1 MREKSNSLF
10 NQNSQQPHV
19 FRGGEIKVM
28 KKKIAAFV
36 LAAALVLPT
45 SLTAFAAT
53 PSDVVGKPVQS
64 AVEELTALGI
74 IQGYQDGSFKP
85 ENPIT
90 RAELAKVTIIASG
103 NEAAAKWMQ
112 TIKPEFKD
120 VKKNVWYSGY
130 INAAKAQGFVQGYN
144 GKFRPSD
151 SVKFEEVVAILVRAL
166 GYKEAKLN
174 GSYPFNYVLKAQEI
188 GLFKGIDDVN
198 VGSFANRGIVAT
210 LSSNALNAKLVT
222 YNGTT
227 GEEILS
233 SKSLVSKL
241 GDTSTAEV
249 LSDAV
254 VDGKI
259 SLRTNGVTA
268 AAAVAD
274 NFIVTG
280 GKSLVELLGHT
291 ATVVKKGGKVVAIT
305 SAQDSAATLTGKF
318 VSEAAGS
325 VTIKVGSD
333 NKTKA
338 TVADAVYFVNGEVKA
353 SLAGTTDVTL
363 FLVDDKVRAAVA
375 TKWAANDALVTSY
388 EAKTA
393 YREARLNTNNGSA
406 FITAATL
413 VTLDGKTVSAADLKA
428 DDVVS
433 FAKKANDVA
442 TKVVA
447 TRKVV
452 TGKLESVITS
462 TYTQYTVA
470 GTKYEAAAGGDVSLL
485 TAANIGKEY
494 TLILNAD
501 GKIVK
506 VVAPT
511 TASNNPYGI
520 ILDVKIVSAFDGED
534 LVKKQRITYFS
545 FTENANVVKYSASMP
560 YDAPT
565 GFPGGV
571 DFSAYVKN
579 LVKVEL
585 DANGVFKAV
594 SDAKLVNTA
603 ADAKVTNIS
612 ATRIDAGTSYQI
624 AAKTVVIKAT
634 TIDQAKPEDR
644 KLSVG
649 TLADI
654 TKEDYVVGFAKDG
667 VTADY
672 IILTVDNEA
681 VSNNLEAVTGLLV
694 SATKTATSAT
704 ANTYSVVL
712 NVYGTEKAIE
722 VAGSAFDGLSGA
734 VKNDFVVLTD
744 ADAASTKF
752 DAATFTSAGNVTS
765 INETSATAGNTFTT
779 NVGNYIVSG
788 KTTVYVVAK
797 DGSVFAGTYTD
808 VKDLDI
814 NAGATAISD
823 LSSVAKVLVVDA
835 NTDLGAYSE
844 ALAVVI
850 YKK

>member
-188 GLFKGIDDVN
+188 GLFNGIDDIN
-198 VGSFANRGIVAT
+198 VGSLANRGIVAT

-249 LSDAV
+249 FSDAV

-259 SLRTNGVTA
+259 NLRKDGVTA
-268 AAAVAD
+268 ATTVAD

-280 GKSLVELLGHT
+280 GKSLVDLLGQT
-291 ATVVKKGGKVVAIT
+291 VTVVKKGGKVVAIT
-305 SAQDSAATLTGKF
+305 SAQDSAKTLTGKF
-318 VSEAAGS
+318 VSEAAGE
-325 VTIKVGSD
+325 VKIKVGSD
-333 NKTKA
+333 VKTKA
-338 TVADAVYFVNGEVKA
+338 TVANAVYFVNGEVKA
-353 SLAGTTDVTL
+353 SIGGTTTTDVTL
-363 FLVDDKVRAAVA
+363 YLVDDKVSVAVA

-447 TRKVV
+447 TRKVA

-506 VVAPT
+506 AVAPT
-511 TASNNPYGI
+511 AASNNSDAI
-520 ILDVKIVSAFDGED
+520 ILEVKDVKAFED
-534 LVKKQRITYFS
+534 EQLVDKQKVTYFS
-545 FTENANVVKYSASMP
+545 VKDNANVVKYAAAPSA
-560 YDAPT
+560 T
-565 GFPGGV
+565 VV
-571 DFSAYVKN
+571 DYSTVLNHIVEFKFDGEKLNGIATDKG
-579 LVKVEL
+579 LVG
-585 DANGVFKAV
+585 A
-594 SDAKLVNTA
+594 TT
-603 ADAKVTNIS
+603 DAKVTNVS
-612 ATRIDAGTSYQI
+612 ATRIDAGMSYQI

-634 TIDQAKPEDR
+634 TIGQAKLEDR

-654 TKEDYVVGFAKDG
+654 TKEDFVVGYAKDG

-672 IILTVDNEA
+672 IVLTVDNEA
-681 VSNNLEAVTGLLV
+681 VSNNLEALSGLLV

-712 NVYGTEKAIE
+712 NVYGTEKAVE
-722 VAGSAFDGLSGA
+722 VAGSAFDGLNGA
-734 VKNDFVVLTD
+734 AKNDFVTLTD
-744 ADAASTKF
+744 AGAASTKY
-752 DAATFTSAGNVTS
+752 DTAAVTSAGNVTS
-765 INETSATAGNTFTT
+765 INETSATAGNTFAT

-808 VKDLDI
+808 VKDLDV
-814 NAGATAISD
+814 NAGATATTIST
-823 LSSVAKVLVVDA
+823 LTNVAKVVVVDA
-835 NTDLGAYSE
+835 NTDLGMYNE

>member
-268 AAAVAD
+268 ATVVAD

-506 VVAPT
+506 AVAPT
-511 TASNNPYGI
+511 AASNNSDAI
-520 ILDVKIVSAFDGED
+520 ILEVKTVQAFEDEALVS
-534 LVKKQRITYFS
+534 KQKVTYFS
-545 FTENANVVKYSASMP
+545 VKDNANVVKYAA
-560 YDAPT
+560 APVAPVVNYSDYLNHIVEFKFDGEKLNGIAT
-565 GFPGGV
+565 DKG
-571 DFSAYVKN
+571 
-579 LVKVEL
+579 LVG
-585 DANGVFKAV
+585 A
-594 SDAKLVNTA
+594 TT
-603 ADAKVTNIS
+603 DAKVTNVS

-634 TIDQAKPEDR
+634 TIGQAKLEDR
-644 KLSVG
+644 KLSLG

-654 TKEDYVVGFAKDG
+654 TKEDFVVGYAKDG

-672 IILTVDNEA
+672 IVLTVDNEA
-681 VSNNLEAVTGLLV
+681 VSNNLEALSGLLV

-712 NVYGTEKAIE
+712 NVYGTEKAVE
-722 VAGSAFDGLSGA
+722 VAGSAFDGLNGA
-734 VKNDFVVLTD
+734 AKNDFVTLTD
-744 ADAASTKF
+744 AGAASTKY
-752 DAATFTSAGNVTS
+752 DTAAVTSAGNVTS
-765 INETSATAGNTFTT
+765 INETSATAGNTFAT

-797 DGSVFAGTYTD
+797 DGSVFTGTYTD